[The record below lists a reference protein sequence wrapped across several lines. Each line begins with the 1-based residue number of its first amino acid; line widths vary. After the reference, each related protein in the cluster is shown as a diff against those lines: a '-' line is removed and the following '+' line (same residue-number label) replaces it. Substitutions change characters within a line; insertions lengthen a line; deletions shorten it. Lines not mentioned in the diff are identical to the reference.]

1 MQEMSEF
8 SEQSLDAVFG
18 TIKIQEPGK
27 ELLSEKNKEE
37 YSKNIRN
44 FLTGK
49 MKNGKIY
56 KKHELKVLFVRFLIE
71 KTNPNSEFDIL
82 FFLKVNL

>member
-1 MQEMSEF
+1 MLEF
-8 SEQSLDAVFG
+8 SERNMDVVFG
-18 TIKIQEPGK
+18 KIKIQEPGK

-37 YSKNIRN
+37 YYKNFRN
-44 FLTGK
+44 FLIGK

-56 KKHELKVLFVRFLIE
+56 KRHEFKVLCVRFLLD

-82 FFLKVNL
+82 FFLKVYL